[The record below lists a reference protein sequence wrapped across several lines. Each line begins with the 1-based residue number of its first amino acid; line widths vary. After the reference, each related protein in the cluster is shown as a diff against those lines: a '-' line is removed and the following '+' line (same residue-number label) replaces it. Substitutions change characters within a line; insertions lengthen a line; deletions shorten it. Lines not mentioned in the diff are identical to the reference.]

1 MLDSRIY
8 RAALIP
14 VLFALIVCAFSLQDR
29 SLPYGTTLAPD
40 AFSESRATADLD
52 ALARAYPDRRPGDS
66 GDEALAARLAQMF
79 RQIGGYQVSQRS
91 FAGETADGERQLTTV
106 TARQVGQPGAGL
118 VVIAHRDALGHG
130 ARAELSGTAAML
142 ELARIVSG
150 QLRRT
155 ITFVSVSGGSAGSAG
170 TRELAGRLGDP
181 DAVLVLGSMG
191 GATVRRPFVTG
202 WASGGGFAP
211 QRLRRT
217 VEAAVRKEASPNPGG
232 DRARSQWIRLASG
245 LTTGEQ
251 GPLVAAGLPAVQLS
265 VSGERPP
272 PASDA
277 IVPGRTQAFGR
288 AALRALTALDNAP
301 ALGETGSRDLV
312 TVRKILPLWA
322 VRLLIGSLLIAPI
335 IVSVDGFAR
344 ARRRRAPVTP
354 WLGWLAATA
363 AVGIGAAAFAWLLGL
378 VGLLPATP
386 PEPVPPGAIP
396 LRGGGEAALVAVVLV
411 AVLIALVVRPALARA
426 AGVPGRFEGPGAGA
440 ALLLVWSVL
449 CALVWLRNPYAA
461 AFLVPAAHLF
471 LPLVAP
477 EVRLRRA
484 FAVAIAVLAALPPVL
499 LLVAIAQQ
507 LDFGGVEFVWSVL
520 LWVAGGVVGPLA
532 WLLWSAVAA
541 CLLAA
546 LLLAL
551 RPSAPAP
558 ERGRA
563 GDERPSVRGP
573 GGYVGPGSLGGT
585 ESALR

>member
-1 MLDSRIY
+1 
-8 RAALIP
+8 
-14 VLFALIVCAFSLQDR
+14 
-29 SLPYGTTLAPD
+29 
-40 AFSESRATADLD
+40 
-52 ALARAYPDRRPGDS
+52 
-66 GDEALAARLAQMF
+66 
-79 RQIGGYQVSQRS
+79 
-91 FAGETADGERQLTTV
+91 
-106 TARQVGQPGAGL
+106 
-118 VVIAHRDALGHG
+118 
-130 ARAELSGTAAML
+130 
-142 ELARIVSG
+142 
-150 QLRRT
+150 
-155 ITFVSVSGGSAGSAG
+155 
-170 TRELAGRLGDP
+170 
-181 DAVLVLGSMG
+181 
-191 GATVRRPFVTG
+191 
-202 WASGGGFAP
+202 
-211 QRLRRT
+211 
-217 VEAAVRKEASPNPGG
+217 VEAAVRKEASTNPGG
-232 DRARSQWIRLASG
+232 ARARAQWVRLASG

-251 GPLVAAGLPAVQLS
+251 GPLVAADIPAVQLS

-301 ALGETGSRDLV
+301 SLREHADRDLV

-344 ARRRRAPVTP
+344 ARRRRAPVLP
-354 WLGWLAATA
+354 WLGWLAATT
-363 AVGIGAAAFAWLLGL
+363 AVGLGAAAFAWLLGL

-386 PEPVPPGAIP
+386 PEPAPPGAIP
-396 LRGGGEAALVAVVLV
+396 LRGGGEAALVAVLLVGVL
-411 AVLIALVVRPALARA
+411 LALVVRPALARA
-426 AGVPGRFEGPGAGA
+426 AGVQSRFEGPGAGA

-477 EVRLRRA
+477 GVHLRRPV
-484 FAVAIAVLAALPPVL
+484 AVLLAVLAALPPAL
-499 LLVAIAQQ
+499 LLIAIARQ
-507 LDFGGVEFVWSVL
+507 LDFGPVDFAWSVL
-520 LWVAGGVVGPLA
+520 LWVAGDVVGPLA

-541 CLLAA
+541 CLLGG

-551 RPSAPAP
+551 RPPVPAP

-563 GDERPSVRGP
+563 AAERPSVRGP

>member
-14 VLFALIVCAFSLQDR
+14 ILFALIVCAFSLQDR
-29 SLPYGTTLAPD
+29 PRPYGTTLAPD

-52 ALARAYPDRRPGDS
+52 ALARVYADRRPGDS
-66 GDEALAARLAQMF
+66 GDEALAARLVQSF
-79 RQIGGYQVSQRS
+79 KRIGGYQVSQRS
-91 FAGETADGERQLTTV
+91 CPGETADGDRQLTTV
-106 TARQVGQPGAGL
+106 TARQVGQPGPGL
-118 VVIAHRDALGHG
+118 VVVAHRDALGHG

-155 ITFVSVSGGSAGSAG
+155 ITFVSVGGVSVGTAR
-170 TRELAGRLGDP
+170 TRELASRLGNP

-202 WASGGGFAP
+202 WASGGGAAP

-217 VEAAVRKEASPNPGG
+217 VEAAVRKEASTNPGG
-232 DRARSQWIRLASG
+232 ARARAQWIRLASG

-251 GPLVAAGLPAVQLS
+251 GPLVAADIPAVQLS

-301 ALGETGSRDLV
+301 ALREHASRDLV

-344 ARRRRAPVTP
+344 ARRRRAPVLP
-354 WLGWLAATA
+354 SLGWLAATTV
-363 AVGIGAAAFAWLLGL
+363 VGLGTAAFAWLLGL

-386 PEPVPPGAIP
+386 PEPAPPGAIP
-396 LRGGGEAALVAVVLV
+396 LRGGGEAALVAVLLVGVL
-411 AVLIALVVRPALARA
+411 LALVVRPALARA
-426 AGVPGRFEGPGAGA
+426 AGVQGRFEGAGAGA

-477 EVRLRRA
+477 GVHLRRPG
-484 FAVAIAVLAALPPVL
+484 AVLLAALAALPPAL
-499 LLVAIAQQ
+499 LLVAIARQ
-507 LDFGGVEFVWSVL
+507 LDFGAVDFAGAVL
-520 LWVAGGVVGPLA
+520 LSVAGGVVGPLA

-541 CLLAA
+541 CLLGG

-551 RPSAPAP
+551 RPVAPAP
-558 ERGRA
+558 ERGRMA
-563 GDERPSVRGP
+563 DERPSVRGP
-573 GGYVGPGSLGGT
+573 GGYVG
-585 ESALR
+585 

>member
-29 SLPYGTTLAPD
+29 PRPYGTTLAPD

-66 GDEALAARLAQMF
+66 GDEALAARLAQTF
-79 RQIGGYQVSQRS
+79 RRIGGYRVSQRS
-91 FAGETADGERQLTTV
+91 FPGETADGERQLTTV
-106 TARQVGQPGAGL
+106 TARQVGQPGRGL
-118 VVIAHRDALGHG
+118 VGVAHRDALGRG

-150 QLRRT
+150 QLRRS
-155 ITFVSVSGGSAGSAG
+155 ITFVSVSGGSAGAAG

-202 WASGGGFAP
+202 WASGGGVAP
-211 QRLRRT
+211 LRLQRT
-217 VEAAVRKEASPNPGG
+217 VEAAVRKEASTNPGG
-232 DRARSQWIRLASG
+232 ARARSQWIRLSSG

-272 PASDA
+272 GASDP

-301 ALGETGSRDLV
+301 ALREPGSRDLV

-322 VRLLIGSLLIAPI
+322 VRLLIGALLIAPI

-344 ARRRRAPVTP
+344 ARRRRAPVLP

-363 AVGIGAAAFAWLLGL
+363 AVGFGAAAFAWLLGL

-386 PEPVPPGAIP
+386 PEPAPPGAIG

-411 AVLIALVVRPALARA
+411 GVLLALVVRPALARA
-426 AGVPGRFEGPGAGA
+426 AGVEGRFEGPGAGA
-440 ALLLVWSVL
+440 ALLLVWSVV
-449 CALVWLRNPYAA
+449 CGLVWLRNPYAA

-477 EVRLRRA
+477 EVRLRRPVA
-484 FAVAIAVLAALPPVL
+484 LAIAVLAALPPAL
-499 LLVAIAQQ
+499 LLLAIARQ
-507 LDFGGVEFVWSVL
+507 LDFGGVDSAWAVL
-520 LWVAGGVVGPLA
+520 LWVAGGVVGPLG
-532 WLLWSAVAA
+532 WLLWSAVGA
-541 CLLAA
+541 CLLAG

-551 RPSAPAP
+551 RPGEPVP

-563 GDERPSVRGP
+563 ADERPSVRGP